1 MRPILIVPTD
11 GNGLSL
17 MARQMYR
24 GRMDPNHHPSA
35 IEAAESVEALDAVGE
50 LNTERLRRPRRY
62 WPMVGALLAVLALV
76 PLATDLLP
84 PLVVFLLM
92 PGMIMV
98 IVCVAA
104 RKQPPAVRHIRL
116 QGSMWLPYLGGVL
129 VIGMVGGLN
138 AALYDLHGWW
148 WSPVLAAV
156 VMFLFCAVGGPVL
169 DRYWIGRARNRRS

>member
-1 MRPILIVPTD
+1 
-11 GNGLSL
+11 
-17 MARQMYR
+17 
-24 GRMDPNHHPSA
+24 MDPDHHLSA
-35 IEAAESVEALDAVGE
+35 TEARESLEALDAVGD
-50 LNTERLRRPRRY
+50 LNAERLHRPRRY

-92 PGMIMV
+92 PGMIVV
-98 IVCVAA
+98 IFSVAA

-129 VIGMVGGLN
+129 VIGVVGGLN

-148 WSPVLAAV
+148 WSPVIAAV
-156 VMFLFCAVGGPVL
+156 GMFLFCAVGGPAL
-169 DRYWIGRARNRRS
+169 DRCWIGRARSRRD